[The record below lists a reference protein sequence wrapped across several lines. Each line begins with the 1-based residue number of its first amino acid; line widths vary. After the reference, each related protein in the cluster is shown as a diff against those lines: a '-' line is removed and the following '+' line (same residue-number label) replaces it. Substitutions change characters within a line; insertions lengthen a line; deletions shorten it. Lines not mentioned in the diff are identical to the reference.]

1 MHLAII
7 GHKEDKDLDA
17 LQNDLEAN
25 SHTCSR
31 LAPVIDTN
39 QLFTDLEPD
48 AVLLDLAVDAL
59 DADRILAFVTEA
71 HRDTYVAIF
80 GLVSRQEA
88 DVYDPS
94 LGLDDFLVRPPR
106 ADELLSR
113 IRQVRWR
120 RKGPSEDEG
129 QLLRRGDL
137 VVHLDRYEV
146 WVGGREVTLT
156 FKEFE
161 LLRLLAANAGRV
173 YTREVLLD
181 RIWGYDYFG
190 GTRTVDVH
198 VRRLRSKLDDATH
211 TFIETVRNVGYR
223 FAGD

>member
-1 MHLAII
+1 MHVAII
-7 GHKEDKDLDA
+7 GGKEDKALNA
-17 LQNDLEAN
+17 LQRDLET
-25 SHTCSR
+25 SGHVCSR
-31 LAPVIDTN
+31 PAPNTDPSK
-39 QLFTDLEPD
+39 LFADLEPD
-48 AVLLDLAVDAL
+48 AVLVALFSDAVDTDHVIAL
-59 DADRILAFVTEA
+59 VAEA
-71 HRDTYVAIF
+71 HRDTYVPIL
-80 GLVSRQEA
+80 GLLARQ
-88 DVYDPS
+88 DLDMYDPS
-94 LGLDDFLVRPPR
+94 LGLDDFMMWPPL
-106 ADELLSR
+106 ADELLAR
-113 IRQVRWR
+113 IRQIRWR
-120 RKGPSEDEG
+120 RKGPAEDEDH
-129 QLLRRGDL
+129 LLRRGDL

-161 LLRLLAANAGRV
+161 LLRLLATNAGRV

-198 VRRLRSKLDDATH
+198 VRRLRSKLEDANH